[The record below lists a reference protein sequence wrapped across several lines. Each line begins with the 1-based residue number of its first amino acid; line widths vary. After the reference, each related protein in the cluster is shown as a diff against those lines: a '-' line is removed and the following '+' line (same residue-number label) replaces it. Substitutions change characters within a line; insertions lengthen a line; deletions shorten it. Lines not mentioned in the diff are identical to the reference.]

1 MEIALTI
8 IGALVVALL
17 GVVGFAVKK
26 LIETV
31 SDLTNSVAK
40 IVQWI
45 ECKGVECK
53 DHWLAT
59 NELKRTVSEIK
70 QECEYRRG
78 RADA

>member
-1 MEIALTI
+1 MEVALTI

-31 SDLTNSVAK
+31 AELTDSVAK
-40 IVQWI
+40 LSQWI

-53 DHWLAT
+53 DH
-59 NELKRTVSEIK
+59 
-70 QECEYRRG
+70 
-78 RADA
+78 